1 VAPRAYWK
9 GYLKLSLVSC
19 PIALYPASSER
30 EKISFHQINKST
42 SNRIKYR
49 KVDAETGDE
58 VESSDIIKGYE
69 VGKGQYLEV
78 NPEELEAIALESKR
92 TIEIDEFVP
101 KDQIDQLYLNNPY
114 YLVPEGEAGAEAFA
128 VIREAIN
135 KQGMVAIGKVVFT
148 SREHIIAL
156 EARGKGMLGVTLRY
170 PYEVRNEEEYF
181 DDIPEPKITKDML
194 DLATHIVETKTGE
207 FDPKKFQDQYE
218 DAVKELLKRK
228 QQGER
233 IEVPKER
240 KPANVVNL
248 MEALR
253 QSIAAESGAKGKPP
267 VRSVQQRTGA
277 KKKANKSSA
286 RQRKAS

>member
-1 VAPRAYWK
+1 MAPRAYWK

-19 PIALYPASSER
+19 PIALYPATSER
-30 EKISFHQINKST
+30 EKISFHQINKNT
-42 SNRIKYR
+42 GNRIKYR

-114 YLVPEGEAGAEAFA
+114 YLVPDGAVGAEAFA

-156 EARGKGMLGVTLRY
+156 EPRGKGMLGVTLRY

-181 DDIPEPKITKDML
+181 DDIPEEKVAKDML
-194 DLATHIVETKTGE
+194 ELATHIVETKKGH
-207 FDPKKFQDQYE
+207 FDP
-218 DAVKELLKRK
+218 
-228 QQGER
+228 
-233 IEVPKER
+233 
-240 KPANVVNL
+240 
-248 MEALR
+248 
-253 QSIAAESGAKGKPP
+253 
-267 VRSVQQRTGA
+267 
-277 KKKANKSSA
+277 
-286 RQRKAS
+286 

>member
-19 PIALYPASSER
+19 PIALYPATSER
-30 EKISFHQINKST
+30 EKVSFHQLNKST
-42 SNRIKYR
+42 GNRIKYR

-58 VESSDIIKGYE
+58 VEPADIIKGYE

-101 KDQIDQLYLNNPY
+101 KDQIDQLYLNSPY
-114 YLVPEGEAGAEAFA
+114 YIIPDGEVGAEAFA

-135 KQGMVAIGKVVFT
+135 KAGMVAIGKVVFT

-156 EARGKGMLGVTLRY
+156 EPRGKGLLGVTLRY
-170 PYEVRNEEEYF
+170 PYEVRKEAEYF

-207 FDPKKFQDQYE
+207 FDPKKFEDQYE
-218 DAVKELLKRK
+218 DAVKELLKKK
-228 QQGER
+228 QAGEK
-233 IEVPKER
+233 IETPKER

-253 QSIAAESGAKGKPP
+253 QSIAAEGGSKGKQPA
-267 VRSVQQRTGA
+267 RSVQHRKPA
-277 KKKANKSSA
+277 KKTASKSHA
-286 RQRKAS
+286 RQRRAS

>member
-1 VAPRAYWK
+1 MECVVAPRAYWK

-19 PIALYPASSER
+19 PIALYPATSER
-30 EKISFHQINKST
+30 EKISFHQINKNT
-42 SNRIKYR
+42 GNRIKYR

-58 VESSDIIKGYE
+58 VESADIIKGYE

-78 NPEELEAIALESKR
+78 NPDELEAIALESKR

-101 KDQIDQLYLNNPY
+101 KDQIDELYLNNPY
-114 YLVPEGEAGAEAFA
+114 YLVPDGDIGAEAFA
-128 VIREAIN
+128 VIREALN
-135 KQGMVAIGKVVFT
+135 KEGMVAIGKVVFT

-156 EARGKGMLGVTLRY
+156 EARGKGMLGITLRY

-194 DLATHIVETKTGE
+194 DLATHIVDTKKSE

-228 QQGER
+228 QHGEK

-240 KPANVVNL
+240 APAKVVKRSPRTTL
-248 MEALR
+248 SFRGSMTPSMSCLICGCAVITEVVRLAPSLR
-253 QSIAAESGAKGKPP
+253 
-267 VRSVQQRTGA
+267 
-277 KKKANKSSA
+277 
-286 RQRKAS
+286 